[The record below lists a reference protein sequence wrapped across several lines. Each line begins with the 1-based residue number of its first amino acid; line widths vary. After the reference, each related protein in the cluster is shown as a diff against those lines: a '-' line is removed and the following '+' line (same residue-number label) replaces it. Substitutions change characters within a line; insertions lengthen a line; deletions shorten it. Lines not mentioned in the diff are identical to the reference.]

1 MLAISKI
8 QTVGISVE
16 LVDVG
21 GKLVQEVMLYVIER
35 EGDT

>member
-1 MLAISKI
+1 MLTISKI
-8 QTVGISVE
+8 QTVGTLVE
-16 LVDVG
+16 PVDVG